1 MTLSAGSN
9 QESRRRFNN
18 LHEGSNEM
26 NQLQVINQN
35 GQLLVDSRD
44 VAEMIGVR
52 HSDLLERIGGYIKH
66 LTNGKFRSLDFFVES
81 TYIDAKKEGRPHY
94 LITRRGCD
102 MVANKMTGEKG
113 VLFTAAYVT
122 KFEEMEKAQSID
134 LTGLSPQLQLL
145 IAMEHRQLQIEQKQ
159 REHEQQLT
167 TIKETFLQR
176 DDNWRQKINGMLNG
190 AARRSGRSFKEIRTD
205 SYQLLEERGKCDL
218 NRRLANLRE
227 RLADSG
233 HTKTKINETNR
244 LDVIEADA
252 RLKEIYTTIVKE
264 LSIGTLV

>member
-1 MTLSAGSN
+1 
-9 QESRRRFNN
+9 
-18 LHEGSNEM
+18 M

-44 VAEMIGVR
+44 VAEMVGVR

-66 LTNGKFRSLDFFVES
+66 LTNGKFRSLDFFIES
-81 TYIDAKKEGRPHY
+81 SYIDAKNESRPHY
-94 LITRRGCD
+94 LITRKGCD

-122 KFEEMEKAQSID
+122 KFEEMEKTQAVNV
-134 LTGLSPQLQLL
+134 TGLSPQLQLL
-145 IAMEHRQLQIEQKQ
+145 IQMEQGLKQIEQRQ
-159 REHEQQLT
+159 QHHEEQLT

-176 DDNWRQKINGMLNG
+176 DDNWRQKINGLLNG
-190 AARRSGRSFKEIRTD
+190 AARRSGQAYRDVRTE

-218 NRRLANLRE
+218 NRRLSNLRE

-233 HTKTKINETNR
+233 ATKTKINDTNR
-244 LDVIEADA
+244 MDVIEADP

>member
-1 MTLSAGSN
+1 MS
-9 QESRRRFNN
+9 
-18 LHEGSNEM
+18 
-26 NQLQVINQN
+26 QLQIINKN
-35 GQLLVDSRD
+35 GKLLVDSRD

-66 LTNGKFRSLDFFVES
+66 LTNGDFRSLDFFIES
-81 TYIDAKKEGRPHY
+81 SYIDAKNESRPHY
-94 LITRRGCD
+94 LITRKGCD

-122 KFEEMEKAQSID
+122 KFEEMEKAQAIN

-145 IAMEHRQLQIEQKQ
+145 IAMEHRQIQIEQRQ
-159 REHEQQLT
+159 QHTEQQIEA
-167 TIKETFLQR
+167 IKETFLQR
-176 DDNWRQKINGMLNG
+176 DDDWRKSINSMLNA
-190 AARRSGRSFKEIRTD
+190 AARRLHDSYKDIRSRSYEILEIRA
-205 SYQLLEERGKCDL
+205 KCDL

-233 HTKTKINETNR
+233 ATKTKINDTNR
-244 LDVIEADA
+244 LDVIESDP
-252 RLKEIYTTIVKE
+252 RLKEIYTTIIKE

>member
-1 MTLSAGSN
+1 MK
-9 QESRRRFNN
+9 
-18 LHEGSNEM
+18 
-26 NQLQVINQN
+26 QLQVISQN
-35 GQLLVDSRD
+35 GQLLVDSRE
-44 VAEMIGVR
+44 VAEMISIR

-66 LTNGKFRSLDFFVES
+66 LTNGDFRSSDFFIGT
-81 TYIDAKKEGRPHY
+81 TYLDAKNEARPHY
-94 LITRRGCD
+94 LVTRKGCD

-122 KFEEMEKAQSID
+122 KFEEMEKSHAVD
-134 LTGLSPQLQLL
+134 LTGLSPQLQLM
-145 IAMEHRQLQIEQKQ
+145 IQMERRQVQIEQRQ
-159 REHEQQLT
+159 QQTEHQLT

-190 AARRSGRSFKEIRTD
+190 AARKSGTSFKDIRTE
-205 SYQLLEERGKCDL
+205 SYNLLELRGKCDL

-233 HTKTKINETNR
+233 ATKTKINETNR
-244 LDVIEADA
+244 MDVIESEP

-264 LSIGTLV
+264 LAIGSLA

>member
-1 MTLSAGSN
+1 MTDF
-9 QESRRRFNN
+9 QI
-18 LHEGSNEM
+18 
-26 NQLQVINQN
+26 INHN
-35 GQLLVDSRD
+35 GQFSIDSRD
-44 VAEMIGVR
+44 VAAMTDVR
-52 HSDLLERIGGYIKH
+52 HSDLMRSIAGYVQVLENAK
-66 LTNGKFRSLDFFVES
+66 LRSQDFFIPSSYKVDGNNK
-81 TYIDAKKEGRPHY
+81 TYDCYR
-94 LITRRGCD
+94 ITRKGCD

-159 REHEQQLT
+159 QEHEQQLA

-190 AARRSGRSFKEIRTD
+190 AARRSGKSFKDIRTE
-205 SYQLLEERGKCDL
+205 SYQLLEDRGKCDL

-244 LDVIEADA
+244 LDVIEADP